1 MMFTVKETH
10 PEAVKLYLKP
20 IIGQWNEAFISI
32 LNKRTTDN
40 PEIEVAE
47 WRLKSEVLRVRTTSG
62 RSAGLPSLCH
72 LNLI

>member
-1 MMFTVKETH
+1 MMFTVKEEH
-10 PEAVKLYLKP
+10 PDAVKLYLNP

-47 WRLKSEVLRVRTTSG
+47 WRLKSEVLRVRTI
-62 RSAGLPSLCH
+62 P
-72 LNLI
+72 